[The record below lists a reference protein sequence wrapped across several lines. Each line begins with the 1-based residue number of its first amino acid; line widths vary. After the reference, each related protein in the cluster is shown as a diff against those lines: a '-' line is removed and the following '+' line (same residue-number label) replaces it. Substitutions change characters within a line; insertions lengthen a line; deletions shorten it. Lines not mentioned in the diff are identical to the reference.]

1 MQIINETNYSYWE
14 LKQYFGQ
21 FDLVVVGSG
30 IVGLSAAI
38 SFKQRNKKA
47 NILVLE
53 RGILPNGA
61 STKNAGFACFGSAGE
76 LLDDLSHMQEAVV
89 WDTVKMRWDGLQM
102 LRKRLGDK
110 KIAFRPS
117 GGYEL
122 FLDQFNYD
130 KHVQQLNKLNK
141 HVDGLLGLKECYR
154 AYRGKNHFKNVSG
167 MVLNKYEG
175 EIDTGLMM
183 ESLLA
188 LAQKNKIK
196 TLNNISVSA
205 INDLKTRV
213 ELTSNAGVFKASK
226 VIVATNGFAA
236 QLLNISDVKP
246 ARAQVLITKPIPHL
260 NLPGTYHFEQGYYY
274 FRNVDG
280 RVLLGGGRNL
290 DIEAETSTE
299 PIINR
304 MIQDHLIQ
312 LLGEM
317 ILPETAFEI
326 ERQWAGIMGV
336 GKEKKPIIRPVSE
349 NVLAAVRMGGMGI
362 AIGSWV
368 GEKAATEIM

>member
-1 MQIINETNYSYWE
+1 MQLTNEYNYSYWE
-14 LKQYFGQ
+14 LKQYFRQ
-21 FDLVVVGSG
+21 FDLVVVGGG

-38 SFKQRNKKA
+38 SFKQKNKQA
-47 NILVLE
+47 TVLVLE

-76 LLDDLSHMQEAVV
+76 LLDDLSHIKPEVV
-89 WDTVKMRWDGLQM
+89 WETVKMRWDGLQM

-110 KIAFRPS
+110 KIAFKLS

-122 FLDQFNYD
+122 FKDKRVYDEHLDQLD
-130 KHVQQLNKLNK
+130 KLNK
-141 HVDGLLGLKECYR
+141 NVDEVLGLKKCYGPY
-154 AYRGKNHFKNVSG
+154 AGKNQFKKIAG

-175 EIDTGLMM
+175 DIDTGMM
-183 ESLLA
+183 MDSLLA
-188 LAQKNKIK
+188 LAQKNNIKI
-196 TLNNISVSA
+196 LNNIGVSE

-213 ELTSNAGVFKASK
+213 ELTTNAGVFKASK
-226 VIVATNGFAA
+226 VIVATNGFAT
-236 QLLNISDVKP
+236 QLLKLRDVLP

-260 NLPGTYHFEQGYYY
+260 SIKGTYHYEQGYYY
-274 FRNVDG
+274 FRNIDG

-290 DIEAETSTE
+290 DIETETTTE
-299 PIINR
+299 PRLNNR
-304 MIQDHLIQ
+304 IQHQLIK
-312 LLGEM
+312 LLKEM
-317 ILPETAFEI
+317 ILPGVAFEI
-326 ERQWAGIMGV
+326 ESQWAGIMGV

-368 GEKAATEIM
+368 GEKAAGEIM